1 MEKYGRVEEIGEA
14 VIHSEES
21 SSVEVFEVLPGI
33 KLVYS
38 DFSARERQS
47 CPGEEGEILEID
59 YCHEGREECRWICGD
74 YLYLG
79 PGDLCITRRESSSPS
94 LRFPTGR
101 YRGITVVLNL
111 TVLRTV
117 PLPLL
122 DSRTLALEGMA
133 DKFCPGSHFFAM
145 RANDHIAHIFS
156 ELYDIPEAVRSDYFK
171 IKVLELLMYLRLVD
185 PEEQRLVD
193 RETRNQIGV
202 VKNIKERLCED
213 LSQEVTIEGLAREFC
228 ISKTALKSNFKLLYH
243 ASVKDYLRRLRMERA
258 AELLIH
264 TEIPVSGI
272 ASQVGYANRSKF
284 ASVFKQHHGISP
296 MEYRRKCRHGER

>member
-1 MEKYGRVEEIGEA
+1 MEKYGRAG
-14 VIHSEES
+14 IHSEES

-38 DFSARERQS
+38 DFTAWERPS
-47 CPGEEGEILEID
+47 CPEEEGGILEID
-59 YCHEGREECRWICGD
+59 YCHEGREECRWVCGD

-94 LRFPTGR
+94 LRFPTGH
-101 YRGITVVLNL
+101 YRGITVVLDL

-117 PLPLL
+117 PLPLV

-145 RANDHIAHIFS
+145 RANAYIAHIFS
-156 ELYDIPEAVRSDYFK
+156 ELYDIPEAVRNDYFK

-185 PEEQRLVD
+185 PEEQRLID
-193 RETRNQIGV
+193 KATRNQSDV

-213 LSQEVTIEGLAREFC
+213 LSQEFTVEELAREFC
-228 ISKTALKSNFKLLYH
+228 ISKTALKSNFKLFYH
-243 ASVKDYLRRLRMERA
+243 ASVKEYLRRIRMERA

-264 TEIPVSGI
+264 TEIPVGGI
-272 ASQVGYANRSKF
+272 ASQLGYANQSKF